1 MCSHVVN
8 VEVCEGATRSGERVQ
23 SARSVGGEHMR
34 LLGAMLGQAVLGG
47 AGLRGTALGRCPR
60 AVVSV
65 SETARWG
72 VPLDAA
78 QHRAAAVHGAE
89 APRGVSRFQERL
101 VVQEL

>member
-23 SARSVGGEHMR
+23 SARSVGGEHVR

-47 AGLRGTALGRCPR
+47 GGLRGTALGRCPR

-65 SETARWG
+65 SEVARWG

-89 APRGVSRFQERL
+89 GGVSLSQERL
-101 VVQEL
+101 VVL